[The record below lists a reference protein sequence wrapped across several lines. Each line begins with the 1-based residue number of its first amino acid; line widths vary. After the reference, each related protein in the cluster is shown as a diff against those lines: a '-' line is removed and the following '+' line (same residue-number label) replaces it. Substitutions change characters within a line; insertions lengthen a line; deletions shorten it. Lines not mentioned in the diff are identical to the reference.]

1 MADEQKLSKIE
12 AIKTASEQLRGTVA
26 AELENDSDHFEA
38 DTVQILKH
46 HGTYQQDN
54 RDARAA
60 KKGQKSSKQY
70 GMLIRTRVP
79 GGRLTSQ
86 QLLSELEIG
95 EELGDGT
102 LRITSRQGLQL
113 HGVPKKDLRQVIQR
127 INQIQLSTLGACG
140 DVNRN
145 VMCCPAAFDQPKYAE
160 LRELTLAITDR
171 FAPRT
176 EAYREI
182 WLLDPETGEKEP
194 LASSTA
200 TTTGPVEPLYGQTY
214 LPRKFKIG
222 IALPEDNCID
232 IYTHDLG
239 LLAISDN
246 GHIQGY
252 NVLVGGGMGQTP
264 SNKNTY
270 PALGLKMA
278 FVSPDRVLDVAE
290 AIIKVQ
296 RDHGNRVDRKQ
307 ARMKYLVRKLGL
319 DAFRELVEQQVGFK
333 LEPPHSAD
341 VTEVNDHIGWED
353 QGNDRWCYGLNIEN
367 GRLADTTSHR
377 LKTAVR
383 KICQQLDPDIRLTA
397 NQSLLFANLKDQDRA
412 TLEQIL
418 REHDVPLSEQCSTV
432 RRWSMACV
440 ALPTCGLAITESE
453 RALPGVIDELELAL
467 TKWGLSQE
475 AFVVRMTGCP
485 NGCSR
490 PYNADIGL
498 VGKARGRYTMFLGGN
513 RLGTQLNFVYRD
525 LVPREEIVSTLTPLF
540 AFFKQSRGNGES
552 FGDFCHRQGLDNLQS
567 WAEKFSEENGSS

>member
-383 KICQQLDPDIRLTA
+383 EICQQLNPDIRLTA

-498 VGKARGRYTMFLGGN
+498 VGKAKGRYTMFLGGN
-513 RLGTQLNFVYRD
+513 RLGTRLNFVYRD

-540 AFFKQSRGNGES
+540 AFFKQSRDNGES

>member
-95 EELGDGT
+95 EQLGDGT

-160 LRELTLAITDR
+160 LRELTLAITNR

-182 WLLDPETGEKEP
+182 WLRDLETGEKEP
-194 LASSTA
+194 FASSTA

-246 GHIQGY
+246 GHIQGF

-278 FVSPDRVLDVAE
+278 FVSSDRVLDVAE

-333 LEPPHSAD
+333 LEPPHPAD

-383 KICQQLDPDIRLTA
+383 EICQQLDPDIRLTA

-453 RALPGVIDELELAL
+453 RALPGVIDELELEL

-540 AFFKQSRGNGES
+540 AFFKQSRDNGES

-567 WAEKFSEENGSS
+567 WAEKFAAENSSS